1 MEGEKKKKKFTKKQ
15 LRSSQGMLTQQAQ
28 TNIYANQT
36 GMTTFGAVRHGADIR
51 VRELYDCP
59 SDECL
64 TDEEEEVKPT
74 RSRRREEKPVEQVED
89 GGGDGQQ

>member
-1 MEGEKKKKKFTKKQ
+1 MEGGKQKKKFTKRQ
-15 LRSSQGMLTQQAQ
+15 LRASQGMLTQQAK

-36 GMTTFGAVRHGADIR
+36 GMTTFGAVRHGPDIR

-64 TDEEEEVKPT
+64 TDEEEEVKPKP
-74 RSRRREEKPVEQVED
+74 SRRRQEKSEEAEA
-89 GGGDGQQ
+89 GGGEEQ